1 MAGRNG
7 MTRISGE
14 MGIRISLYQGIRH
27 SSATEA
33 ATRVS
38 MDVILEFL
46 GYTSQ
51 RMSRRYV
58 KQNPDRLKGAL
69 RVVK

>member
-1 MAGRNG
+1 
-7 MTRISGE
+7 
-14 MGIRISLYQGIRH
+14 MGIRVSMYQGTRH

-38 MDVILEFL
+38 MDVISEFL
-46 GYTSQ
+46 GHTSL